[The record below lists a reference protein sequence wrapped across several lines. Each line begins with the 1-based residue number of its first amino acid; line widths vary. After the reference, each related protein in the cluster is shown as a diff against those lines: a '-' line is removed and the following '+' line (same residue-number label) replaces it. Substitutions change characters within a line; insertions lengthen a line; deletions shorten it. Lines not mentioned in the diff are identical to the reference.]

1 MAERKKGRSGVKTVP
16 DTHAARSKR
25 QAGFDPAVFASAPL
39 IDRLLAFDARMPAP
53 IAPVARSTTA
63 AVFDEARAIA
73 AELESVLRSL
83 DGKRRIGRVEFDFDL
98 PTYADFL
105 ERERGVQAGLRKL
118 PDAAFAFLLAGDGT
132 ALRIADDRSTR
143 GQFKDEPGEPEPTG
157 VRKWIAKLFA
167 ALGVG
172 ELYGA
177 VLEVLED
184 DRTLKLLLDAIRR
197 KDWDSAKTFL
207 KMLLRF
213 LGSSEFLRKLGQKI
227 GQTAAAKLVG
237 SILGKCLP
245 FVGWAL
251 LIGSFIWAVVEQF
264 I

>member
-1 MAERKKGRSGVKTVP
+1 MADRKKGRSGAKAAP
-16 DTHAARSKR
+16 DRSVGAHR
-25 QAGFDPAVFASAPL
+25 AGFNPAVFASAPL
-39 IDRLLAFDARMPAP
+39 IERLLAFDARMPSP
-53 IAPVARSTTA
+53 IAPVARPTTA

-73 AELESVLRSL
+73 AEVESVLRSL
-83 DGKRRIGRVEFDFDL
+83 GGKRHIGRVEFDFDL

-105 ERERGVQAGLRKL
+105 ERERKVETALRKL
-118 PDAAFAFLLAGDGT
+118 PDTAFAYLLAGDGT
-132 ALRIADDRSTR
+132 ALQIANEGNTR
-143 GQFKDEPGEPEPTG
+143 GQFKNEAAEPEPTG

-172 ELYGA
+172 EFYGA
-177 VLEVLED
+177 LLEVLED